1 MRRRDLDAYRDFA
14 VARSAALYRSACLL
28 TGGDTHLA
36 EDLVQETLSRMY
48 TVWHRRKCIDQP
60 EAYARAVLV
69 RVYLAH
75 RRRRSSTERPVT
87 TLPDQPAPSVV
98 DSPLRVVL
106 LKALAELPRKDR
118 AVLVLRYWEDLS
130 VEQTAEALR
139 TSSSAVRSRS
149 SRALAKLRAQL
160 GDSGFVELHA
170 V

>member
-1 MRRRDLDAYRDFA
+1 MRRRHLEAYRDFA

-28 TGGDTHLA
+28 TGGDTYLA

-48 TVWHRRKCIDQP
+48 TVWHRRKCIDHP
-60 EAYARAVLV
+60 EAYARSVLV

-75 RRRRSSTERPVT
+75 RRKKSSTERPVT
-87 TLPDQPAPSVV
+87 QLPDQPAPSA
-98 DSPLRVVL
+98 DSSLRVVL

-139 TSSSAVRSRS
+139 TSASAVRSRS

-160 GDSGFVELHA
+160 GDTGFVELHA